1 MSNFCKLLS
10 VARDLEKK
18 KHIHYINNGSRR
30 ILCTLR
36 NILKADLKGNKVLDI
51 GGHEDISGGLGYSF
65 KEFTQ
70 KVFPCDY
77 KYVTRNNFDMRY
89 ESLPFKNDTFDLVV
103 CSETIEHL
111 WTEKRGG
118 MINWDGILNFWK
130 ESYRVLKPNGTFL
143 VNTRNRFSVFSFLN
157 LIRGEEMSIA
167 FSSPTRCGH
176 IRELSAT
183 DFRRI
188 AETTNLFLNHEIWS
202 ERSLTLKEHNKAECL
217 LSRIEIF
224 LGRKIKQEEQY
235 DTIFFK
241 SVKN

>member
-1 MSNFCKLLS
+1 MSNFSKLLS
-10 VARDLEKK
+10 VARLLEKK
-18 KHIHYINNGSRR
+18 KHIHYISNGKRR
-30 ILCTLR
+30 ILCTLK
-36 NILKADLKGNKVLDI
+36 NILKADVKGNKVLDI

-118 MINWDGILNFWK
+118 MMNWNGVLNFWK
-130 ESYRVLKPNGTFL
+130 ESYRVLKPKGTFL

-157 LIRGEEMSIA
+157 VIRGEEMSIA

-176 IRELSAT
+176 VREFSAT

-188 AETTNLFLNHEIWS
+188 SQATNLFLDHKIWS
-202 ERSLTLKEHNKAECL
+202 ERSVTIQEHNRAECHL
-217 LSRIEIF
+217 DNIQNL
-224 LGRKIKQEEQY
+224 LGRKILQEERY

-241 SVKN
+241 SSKT